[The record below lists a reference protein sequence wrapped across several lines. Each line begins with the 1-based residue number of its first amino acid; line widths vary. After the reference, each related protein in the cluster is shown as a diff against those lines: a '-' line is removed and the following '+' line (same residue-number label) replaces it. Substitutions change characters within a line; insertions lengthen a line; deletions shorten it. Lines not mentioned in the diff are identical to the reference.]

1 MARIKQVFFILNL
14 LVLRILMYTY
24 IKKSFPI
31 LIWSEIC
38 GIMVKY
44 YRNEKEGNKIEKLKL
59 KMTLIDNHIQSCKD
73 MVREEKQDLKKMGIL
88 ILVFAFL
95 LIVLDYITKPR
106 LSTLNV
112 LSLSFFVC
120 SAHRFFWNSYDFLRK
135 YEREIKKLE
144 LEKQYLETLTKES
157 NEVDSKNI

>member
-1 MARIKQVFFILNL
+1 MKR
-14 LVLRILMYTY
+14 R
-24 IKKSFPI
+24 
-31 LIWSEIC
+31 E
-38 GIMVKY
+38 
-44 YRNEKEGNKIEKLKL
+44 NKIEKLKL

-88 ILVFAFL
+88 ILVFVFL

-106 LSTLNV
+106 LSTFNV

-135 YEREIKKLE
+135 YEREIKNLE
-144 LEKQYLETLTKES
+144 LEKRYLETLIKES